1 VLTYRVRVGA
11 GSQSGNG
18 INTAQAASGA
28 VRSNRSSVRVQVVGG
43 VFSNK
48 AYVIGKVFADCSRN
62 GVQDA
67 GEPGIPGV
75 RIYLEDGTYAVTD
88 EEGKYSFYGLEPR
101 THVAKVDNIT
111 LPAGATL
118 AVLNNRNAFD
128 AGSRFVDLINGEL
141 HKADFAIAEC
151 TPGIR
156 EQIAARRKA
165 LGNPSEITQAAGT
178 LLQANRGA
186 VAADSRTL
194 PASGAMGLPG
204 AQQNNAGGAVAPLPG
219 SCGAPGRRGRHRRPR
234 RPTRA
239 CQTHLHAGHG
249 FARAARGARRRPRRL
264 RPNRRCSPWKTCCR
278 S

>member
-1 VLTYRVRVGA
+1 VGAIAAGAQPILTYRVRVGA

-18 INTAQAASGA
+18 INTAQAASGG
-28 VRSNRSSVRVQVVGG
+28 VRSNISSVRVQVVGG

-48 AYVIGKVFADCSRN
+48 AYVIGKVFADCSRD

-128 AGSRFVDLINGEL
+128 A
-141 HKADFAIAEC
+141 
-151 TPGIR
+151 
-156 EQIAARRKA
+156 AA
-165 LGNPSEITQAAGT
+165 
-178 LLQANRGA
+178 
-186 VAADSRTL
+186 
-194 PASGAMGLPG
+194 ASW
-204 AQQNNAGGAVAPLPG
+204 
-219 SCGAPGRRGRHRRPR
+219 
-234 RPTRA
+234 T
-239 CQTHLHAGHG
+239 
-249 FARAARGARRRPRRL
+249 
-264 RPNRRCSPWKTCCR
+264 
-278 S
+278 